1 MPLNEEP
8 DPRQESVPP
17 ATRRAAFAAL
27 VAAQDAGAT
36 VAASRDEVAK
46 EYGLTPEQVRAI
58 EREGMERQWPP
69 LGDAE
74 G

>member
-1 MPLNEEP
+1 MPRADTPVPEP
-8 DPRQESVPP
+8 
-17 ATRRAAFAAL
+17 TRRAAFAAL

-36 VAASRDEVAK
+36 VAESRQQVAA
-46 EYGLTPEQVRAI
+46 EYGLTPAQLAAV